1 MPSYTS
7 SNTTP
12 VDSPFSKLLANKAYL
27 GFIPGIPPISNSNT
41 YSQELYTNAAAVL
54 GLDSDDPEYLAKRVR
69 HLAHV
74 IRHSRFA
81 NKATWR
87 SALPAIDALIP
98 IVDDPSGLLN
108 ITKSATI
115 SYQLVKTGTPNP
127 KKLLWRLAVAGT
139 YPDLTATLD
148 GVPVASF
155 SADSGLIALA
165 DSGHSIKYTCTAGS
179 GSTVTFNADLW
190 MPYVGDCYPVYAAI
204 KQSYDLVNQI
214 AYNKPDYMNA
224 IFVDNIVEDAIA
236 AFILAVDEA

>member
-1 MPSYTS
+1 MPNYTS

-27 GFIPGIPPISNSNT
+27 GFIPGIPPISNSQT
-41 YSQELYTNAAAVL
+41 YNEELYTNAAAVL

-81 NKATWR
+81 GKATWR
-87 SALPAIDALIP
+87 SALPAVDILIP
-98 IVDDPSGLLN
+98 IVDDKSGLQN
-108 ITKSATI
+108 ITASPTL
-115 SYQLVKTGTPNP
+115 SYQLIKTGTPNP
-127 KKLLWRLAVAGT
+127 KKLLWRLAVIGT
-139 YPDLTATLD
+139 YPNLTATLD

-155 SADSGLIALA
+155 SNDSDVIALA
-165 DSGHSIKYTCTAGS
+165 DSGYSIKYTCTAGS
-179 GSTVTFNADLW
+179 GTVVAFNADLW
-190 MPYVGDCYPVYAAI
+190 APYVGDCYPIYAAI

-236 AFILAVDEA
+236 AFIIAVDEA